1 MVQSR
6 QREKLLCICLC
17 LSLQLALALSLSLS
31 RDWVNNGQW
40 GLSRQLQAGSR
51 FRIWLTPAT
60 GRESLY
66 CANRSIC
73 IGLWKSSDLM
83 WASKG
88 IYYSFEVTV
97 GASFDQNTVS
107 LLFVIK
113 FKNIFIHYKVEYFEP
128 CWILVLAVRVSQNTG
143 IYILISVNY
152 HSANINTAYL
162 CLC

>member
-1 MVQSR
+1 
-6 QREKLLCICLC
+6 
-17 LSLQLALALSLSLS
+17 
-31 RDWVNNGQW
+31 
-40 GLSRQLQAGSR
+40 
-51 FRIWLTPAT
+51 
-60 GRESLY
+60 
-66 CANRSIC
+66 
-73 IGLWKSSDLM
+73 M

-97 GASFDQNTVS
+97 GASFDQNTVRIHMYLFKS

-128 CWILVLAVRVSQNTG
+128 FWVLVLTVTVSQNTG